1 MAEATEPSFAAK
13 NAGKACALGLTVVVL
28 ATAVA
33 AASGPL
39 YQAGVLPLMQAF
51 AVLGG
56 AVTWG
61 LGIGALVCLIGLI
74 LGIVAFKGDVMS
86 HAATGLLGLIIAGL
100 VFYVPYNLQS
110 RNAPPIHEITTDF
123 ENPPAFVDIVPL
135 REETGAT
142 NEPQY
147 VANFKRKF
155 GERDFEVDVMAAQ
168 KETYGDIEP
177 VRIEGTNY
185 EAVFDRALQAVND
198 MGWTLVSANPQL
210 GRIEAYDKTAWFGFI
225 DDVVIRV
232 EAAPMAYE
240 IDIRS
245 KSRIGIGD
253 AGANAERVRKYLK
266 KVSGASG
273 HG

>member
-1 MAEATEPSFAAK
+1 MAEASGPGFAAK
-13 NAGKACALGLTVVVL
+13 NAGRACALGLTVVVIA
-28 ATAVA
+28 ATVA

-39 YQAGVLPLMQAF
+39 YQAGVLQLMQAF

-56 AVTWG
+56 AATWG
-61 LGIGALVCLIGLI
+61 LGIGAFICLLGLI
-74 LGIVAFKGDVMS
+74 LAITAFKGDAMS
-86 HAATGLLGLIIAGL
+86 HAATGLLGLIIAGV
-100 VFYVPYNLQS
+100 VFYVPYSLQS
-110 RNAPPIHEITTDF
+110 RGAPPIHEITTDF

-135 REETGAT
+135 RKETGAQ

-147 VANFKRKF
+147 VAVFKRKF
-155 GERDFEVDVMAAQ
+155 GERDFEVDVMATQ

-177 VRIEGTNY
+177 VRISGTHY
-185 EAVFDRALQAVND
+185 EAVFAKALQGVED

-210 GRIEAYDKTAWFGFI
+210 GRIEAYDKTQWFGFV

-232 EAAPMAYE
+232 EAVPMAYE

-245 KSRIGIGD
+245 KSRVGIGD
-253 AGANAERVRKYLK
+253 AGANAERVRKYLR
-266 KVSGASG
+266 KVSGVSA